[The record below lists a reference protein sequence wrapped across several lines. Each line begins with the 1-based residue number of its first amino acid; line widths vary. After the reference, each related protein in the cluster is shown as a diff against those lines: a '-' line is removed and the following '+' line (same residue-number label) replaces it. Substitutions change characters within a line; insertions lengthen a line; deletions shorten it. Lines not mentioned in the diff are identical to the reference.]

1 MGTDFSGYDFSCGTP
16 GATVAQQ
23 PAGSDVE
30 RFGATCTG
38 IGFQK
43 AKPEYGNCILRLME
57 KNSSQATEGARLSLQ
72 QQLRHPQRE
81 QVVKVLRQGLDGL
94 STPPPAECESPA
106 TMTIRLPCGE
116 VVSCT
121 KKGDQVRCD

>member
-57 KNSSQATEGARLSLQ
+57 KNSSQATE
-72 QQLRHPQRE
+72 
-81 QVVKVLRQGLDGL
+81 VLDCRCSSNFATRSGSRPSKSSGRGSTACLPRRRQ
-94 STPPPAECESPA
+94 SASH
-106 TMTIRLPCGE
+106 RR
-116 VVSCT
+116 
-121 KKGDQVRCD
+121 Q